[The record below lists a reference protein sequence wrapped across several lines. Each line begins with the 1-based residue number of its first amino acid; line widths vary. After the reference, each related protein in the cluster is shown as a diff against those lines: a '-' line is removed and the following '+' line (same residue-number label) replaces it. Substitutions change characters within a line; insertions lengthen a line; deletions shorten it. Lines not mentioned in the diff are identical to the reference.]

1 MTIWGRKLPR
11 IWKDTK
17 VEKTK
22 NYYLFWSSLGITFIV
37 SLIVM
42 ILTILWSTPAED
54 KLVLGTEQE
63 HSSPT
68 TGENK
73 GK

>member
-1 MTIWGRKLPR
+1 MGGGNSPH

-22 NYYLFWSSLGITFIV
+22 NYYLFWSSLGITLVI
-37 SLIVM
+37 SLIVV
-42 ILTILWSTPAED
+42 ILSILWTAPGEEKVA
-54 KLVLGTEQE
+54 LGTEQA

-68 TGENK
+68 PLMPQCGGE
-73 GK
+73 